1 MTCGEFQQT
10 EKSESRLL
18 SMIASGRS
26 PFRHCN
32 DAPAPTSNRVSYC
45 LVLRRWVDI
54 SPGSEYRAFVRDGR
68 LVAVS
73 QRDGTNHYA
82 HIAAERRSIVGD
94 ISSFFEEFIAA
105 APFSLSDF
113 VMDVVRFGKDRV
125 KLVDLN
131 PFGEGVTDPVLFT
144 WDELSGT
151 VSALSGVEDG
161 EVQFRFVE
169 TDAGIQPSGL
179 RQFSLPKDIVDL
191 STGSDPEKLI
201 DFLKLQENRQAN
213 D

>member
-1 MTCGEFQQT
+1 MERLAELESSAALRHRFSRVFGREF
-10 EKSESRLL
+10 
-18 SMIASGRS
+18 
-26 PFRHCN
+26 
-32 DAPAPTSNRVSYC
+32 V
-45 LVLRRWVDI
+45 
-54 SPGSEYRAFVRDGR
+54 
-68 LVAVS
+68 
-73 QRDGTNHYA
+73 
-82 HIAAERRSIVGD
+82 
-94 ISSFFEEFIAA
+94 AA

>member
-1 MTCGEFQQT
+1 M
-10 EKSESRLL
+10 R
-18 SMIASGRS
+18 
-26 PFRHCN
+26 N
-32 DAPAPTSNRVSYC
+32 
-45 LVLRRWVDI
+45 
-54 SPGSEYRAFVRDGR
+54 GR

-73 QRDGTNHYA
+73 QRDGGNHYA
-82 HIAAERRSIVGD
+82 HVAAERRSIVGD
-94 ISSFFEEFIAA
+94 ISSFFEEFIAT

-144 WDELSGT
+144 WEELT
-151 VSALSGVEDG
+151 SALDASAAPSVSGGDGEEDE

-191 STGSDPEKLI
+191 STGSDPEKFI
-201 DFLKLQENRQAN
+201 DFLKLHENQQTKEKELQQ
-213 D
+213 

>member
-1 MTCGEFQQT
+1 MCICSIGNC
-10 EKSESRLL
+10 KSFSFYRT
-18 SMIASGRS
+18 

-32 DAPAPTSNRVSYC
+32 DAPVPTSNRVSYC

-54 SPGSEYRAFVRDGR
+54 SPGSEFRAFVRSGR

-73 QRDGTNHYA
+73 QRDGSNHYA
-82 HIAAERRSIVGD
+82 HIAAERPSIVGD
-94 ISSFFEEFIAA
+94 ISSFFEEFLAA

-144 WDELSGT
+144 WDELT
-151 VSALSGVEDG
+151 NAPIGVDAEEG
-161 EVQFRFVE
+161 EEIQFRFVE

-191 STGSDPEKLI
+191 STGSDPEKFI
-201 DFLKLQENRQAN
+201 DFLKLQENKQRAS

>member
-1 MTCGEFQQT
+1 M
-10 EKSESRLL
+10 R
-18 SMIASGRS
+18 
-26 PFRHCN
+26 N
-32 DAPAPTSNRVSYC
+32 
-45 LVLRRWVDI
+45 
-54 SPGSEYRAFVRDGR
+54 GS
-68 LVAVS
+68 LIAVS
-73 QRDGTNHYA
+73 QRDGSNHYP
-82 HIAAERRSIVGD
+82 HVAAERSSILGD

-105 APFSLSDF
+105 APFSLTDF

-144 WDELSGT
+144 WDELTST
-151 VSALSGVEDG
+151 VNATSGVDDADAEDDEE
-161 EVQFRFVE
+161 EVQFRFVD

-191 STGSDPEKLI
+191 STGSDPDKFI
-201 DFLKLQENRQAN
+201 DFLKLQENQRAN

>member
-1 MTCGEFQQT
+1 M
-10 EKSESRLL
+10 
-18 SMIASGRS
+18 
-26 PFRHCN
+26 
-32 DAPAPTSNRVSYC
+32 
-45 LVLRRWVDI
+45 
-54 SPGSEYRAFVRDGR
+54 
-68 LVAVS
+68 S

-94 ISSFFEEFIAA
+94 ITSFFEEFVAA
-105 APFSLSDF
+105 APGLSLQDF

-179 RQFSLPKDIVDL
+179 RQFSLPKDFVDL

-201 DFLKLQENRQAN
+201 DFLKLQENREAN

>member
-1 MTCGEFQQT
+1 MA
-10 EKSESRLL
+10 L
-18 SMIASGRS
+18 
-26 PFRHCN
+26 
-32 DAPAPTSNRVSYC
+32 
-45 LVLRRWVDI
+45 
-54 SPGSEYRAFVRDGR
+54 
-68 LVAVS
+68 
-73 QRDGTNHYA
+73 
-82 HIAAERRSIVGD
+82 
-94 ISSFFEEFIAA
+94 
-105 APFSLSDF
+105 
-113 VMDVVRFGKDRV
+113 KDRV